1 MKILIIDNYDSF
13 TYNLVQLVGKFTK
26 DLIVKR
32 NDKVTVDEIRKMNI
46 YKIIISP
53 GPGRP
58 EDSKVSL
65 DVIQQLGKEIP
76 VLGVCL
82 GHQAI
87 GISFGCKISN
97 ALTLMHGKTS
107 LIQHDGKTIY
117 KSIEQNFTAGRYHSL
132 VIDKNY
138 FSDDLIITS
147 TTDEGVIMGVRHK
160 EFPVE
165 GIQFHPESVLTPQG
179 ENLIKNW
186 LYLEDHFLEK
196 K

>member
-26 DLIVKR
+26 DLIIKR

-46 YKIIISP
+46 NKIIISP

-65 DVIQQLGKEIP
+65 DIIQQLGKEIP

-97 ALTLMHGKTS
+97 APTLMHGKTS

-132 VIDKNY
+132 VIDRNY

-147 TTDEGVIMGVRHK
+147 TTDEGVIMGIRHR

-165 GIQFHPESVLTPQG
+165 GIQFHPESILTPQG

-186 LYLEDHFLEK
+186 LYLEDHFPEK